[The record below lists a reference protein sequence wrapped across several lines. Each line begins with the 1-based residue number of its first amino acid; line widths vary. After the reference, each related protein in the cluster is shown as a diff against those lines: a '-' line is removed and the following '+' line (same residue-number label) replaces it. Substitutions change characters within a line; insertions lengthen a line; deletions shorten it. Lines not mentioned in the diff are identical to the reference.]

1 MCFLATYNQSMKK
14 ADDELSENSE
24 TGGKDSNADED
35 SRDQSQ
41 SNQDDLPPAG
51 NRGEPD
57 DNLRRRSDWF
67 QKRTGG
73 R

>member
-1 MCFLATYNQSMKK
+1 MKK
-14 ADDELSENSE
+14 ADDELNKNPESDAS
-24 TGGKDSNADED
+24 DSDDNEE
-35 SRDQSQ
+35 SRDR
-41 SNQDDLPPAG
+41 NAVDENDLPPAG
-51 NRGEPD
+51 NRGERA